1 LSICIDDSR
10 TIENYE
16 WLNFESTTSIQGQF
30 NFKLKRIRVIYAM
43 LSFVYMIKDVHYVWV
58 F

>member
-30 NFKLKRIRVIYAM
+30 NFKLNV
-43 LSFVYMIKDVHYVWV
+43 
-58 F
+58 